1 MLTLCENKSNIA
13 FTLQDIINMFNE
25 IQAKYHI
32 NNDEYLK
39 NRLLS
44 IETLCKQIIKLLR
57 NSNNLP

>member
-13 FTLQDIINMFNE
+13 FTLPDIINMFNE